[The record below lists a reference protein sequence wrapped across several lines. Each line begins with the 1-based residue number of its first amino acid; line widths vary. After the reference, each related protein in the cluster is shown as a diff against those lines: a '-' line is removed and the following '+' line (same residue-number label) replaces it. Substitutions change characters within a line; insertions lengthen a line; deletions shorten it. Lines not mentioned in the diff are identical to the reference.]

1 MLRFVLSAGMLAA
14 MIGAADAAPKC
25 SPGKIY
31 RVSKKVCVD
40 KTAAARA
47 GVITPRHKKIKASV
61 ARKSARLAMLES
73 RRATRAARVT
83 KIEPVEKAETPAA
96 QVAEQTAPAR
106 TIILPPISN
115 AIGSA
120 NAPFGALADP
130 WSSDS
135 FSALPE
141 TRFSLRTTTEE

>member
-47 GVITPRHKKIKASV
+47 GVISPRSKKLKASA
-61 ARKSARLAMLES
+61 ARKSARLATLES
-73 RRATRAARVT
+73 RKAVRVRTARVAR
-83 KIEPVEKAETPAA
+83 VEKPEAPAP
-96 QVAEQTAPAR
+96 QVVEQTAPAR

-141 TRFSLRTTTEE
+141 TRFSLRTAKED

>member
-1 MLRFVLSAGMLAA
+1 MLRFVLSAGILAA

-31 RVSKKVCVD
+31 RVSMKVCVD

-47 GVITPRHKKIKASV
+47 GVISPRHKKIPAAV

-73 RRATRAARVT
+73 RRAMRLQAARVT
-83 KIEPVEKAETPAA
+83 KIEKAEASAPRI
-96 QVAEQTAPAR
+96 AEQTAPAR

-141 TRFSLRTTTEE
+141 TRFSLRTTTED